1 MTTDIDIN
9 TKEPPTFVG
18 DEICKEI
25 EEHFKSVSAECKRIV
40 EESEANNG
48 KGTQGA

>member
-1 MTTDIDIN
+1 MTTDIDIK
-9 TKEPPTFVG
+9 TKKPPTFVG
-18 DEICKEI
+18 ADICKEI
-25 EEHFKSVSAECKRIV
+25 EEQFKNASAECKRIV